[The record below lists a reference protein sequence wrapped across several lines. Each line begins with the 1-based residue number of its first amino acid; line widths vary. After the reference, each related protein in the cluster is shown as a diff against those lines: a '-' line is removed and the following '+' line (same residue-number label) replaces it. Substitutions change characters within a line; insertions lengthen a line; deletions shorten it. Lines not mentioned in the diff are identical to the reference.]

1 MNTERTCIDRDNLLF
16 SFELAMPDMIKE
28 HDILDTEF
36 GFTREAIKEIIMHQ
50 PVLENNNGEQ
60 CEM

>member
-28 HDILDTEF
+28 YDILDTEF
-36 GFTREAIKEIIMHQ
+36 GFTREAIKEIIMRQ